1 MFRFAYLV
9 PIVGG
14 IRFLYVE
21 RIRIVLWFNL
31 KAEEQ
36 GHRNPFKSRRL
47 AVYGDAERVEP
58 LSRIYSLSKY
68 ATCYVIS

>member
-9 PIVGG
+9 PIIGG

-36 GHRNPFKSRRL
+36 GYRNPFKSRRS
-47 AVYGDAERVEP
+47 AV
-58 LSRIYSLSKY
+58 
-68 ATCYVIS
+68 